1 MTGIDMEL
9 LYREVTPGR
18 SILKRVYLSV
28 NLWFMGRAIQ
38 AASRVDE
45 KVGSEFRGLP
55 EHFTFA
61 LGVMPDG
68 PYMIVCKDDRDRARY
83 AGRRIDAQPVHLTLA
98 FKHLDAGI
106 LTFTFQENT
115 PVATARDRLVVDG
128 EVAYAC
134 SVVRILDIVQVYLLP
149 KPIARLAVKR
159 YPRWPFGK
167 KLINRMRIY
176 WRTVIGY

>member
-1 MTGIDMEL
+1 MEL
-9 LYREVTPGR
+9 HYREVSPGR
-18 SILKRVYLSV
+18 SFFKRAYLNV

-45 KVGSEFRGLP
+45 RVRKEFRAFP
-55 EHFTFA
+55 QTFTFA

-68 PYMIVCKDDRDRARY
+68 PYLVVRKRGKDSARY
-83 AGRRIDAQPVHLTLA
+83 IGRSVDAQPVDLTLA
-98 FKHLDAGI
+98 FKHLEAGL
-106 LTFTFQENT
+106 LTFTFRENT

-134 SVVRILDIVQVYLLP
+134 SVVRILDIVQIYLLP

-159 YPRWPFGK
+159 YPHWPLTGK
-167 KLINRMRIY
+167 LVNRSRIY
-176 WRTVIGY
+176 WRSLIGY